1 MKYDNMKTIHE
12 AFNDIYESEIEDYD
26 NKEDFNEDLAKHGC
40 ISGIVGGLAFFNQTS
55 ELFDNFE
62 DECNDWLE
70 ELTEGTGL
78 NPFELFKNWD
88 VAINSEHNKNTVIW
102 AMFEEYVATMET
114 E

>member
-40 ISGIVGGLAFFNQTS
+40 ISGIVGALAFYNQTS

-78 NPFELFKNWD
+78 NPLKK
-88 VAINSEHNKNTVIW
+88 A
-102 AMFEEYVATMET
+102 
-114 E
+114 